1 LRFGIR
7 KVLPDVA
14 KTSGAK
20 QGVGYSM
27 RNDVGVA
34 VPDKRTLARER
45 DTT

>member
-1 LRFGIR
+1 MLS
-7 KVLPDVA
+7 DVA

-34 VPDKRTLARER
+34 VPDECTLSCER
-45 DTT
+45 DTTKNQHTV